1 VGLAKGIPDIEN
13 IVVKTVDGR
22 PVYLS
27 ELAEIKIGG
36 AIRRGL
42 QTRNGEGE
50 VVAGMAIKLHTEHSH
65 GDKSKHHR
73 KRN

>member
-1 VGLAKGIPDIEN
+1 LNLTIQSCIERNSSSESKGIPDIEN

-42 QTRNGEGE
+42 QTR
-50 VVAGMAIKLHTEHSH
+50 HPPSFQWQ
-65 GDKSKHHR
+65 
-73 KRN
+73 

>member
-1 VGLAKGIPDIEN
+1 VTLNELIERVRANNLNVGAQYLEKNSEQFIIRSVGLAKGIPDIEN

-36 AIRRGL
+36 
-42 QTRNGEGE
+42 
-50 VVAGMAIKLHTEHSH
+50 H
-65 GDKSKHHR
+65 
-73 KRN
+73 